1 MTLPRLEA
9 QVEQQLLGLAGE
21 GPSVVAIGG
30 GHGLA
35 QLLHAVRDY
44 AGHIAAVVNV
54 ADDGGSSG
62 RLIQDLPMPPPG
74 DVRRALLALTPEPS
88 VVAELFAYRFDESDV
103 AGHSLGNLLLAA
115 LADITG
121 DFPRALDVAADLLR
135 CVGRV
140 LPASSQR
147 LRLEAIVDGERVRGQ
162 VAVATAPGTIERIE
176 LLPEDAPGVPAAAA
190 AIRQADQVLLAPGSL
205 YTSLI
210 AALRAPGIAE
220 AVEET
225 AGDVIWV
232 MNLVTQEHETAGM
245 SGLDHVAAL
254 SEVGGIRRT
263 GTMLLNDGPFEVPE
277 VVDPITIDVIEAMEW
292 GWSLCSADLVDRE
305 ATWPQHHPIRLGRAL
320 SDLAE
325 DKE

>member
-1 MTLPRLEA
+1 MTLPRLSP
-9 QVEQQLLGLAGE
+9 QVEQQLLGLAGD

-30 GHGLA
+30 GHGLS
-35 QLLHAVRDY
+35 QLLHAVRGY
-44 AGHIAAVVNV
+44 AGRITAIVNV

-62 RLIQDLPMPPPG
+62 RLIQGLPMPPPG

-88 VVAELFAYRFDESDV
+88 IVGELFSYRFEESDV

-121 DFPRALDVAADLLR
+121 DFPRALDVAADLLN

-162 VAVATAPGTIERIE
+162 VAVATAAGTIEQID
-176 LLPEDAPGVPAAAA
+176 LLPTDAPSVPAAAA
-190 AIRQADQVLLAPGSL
+190 AIREADQILLAPGSL

-220 AVEET
+220 AVDE
-225 AGDVIWV
+225 APGDLLWV

-245 SGLDHVAAL
+245 TGLDHVAAL
-254 SEVGGIRRT
+254 TEVGSIRRT
-263 GTMLLNDGPFEVPE
+263 GTMLVNDGPFDVPE
-277 VVDPITIDVIEAMEW
+277 VVEPITVDVIEAMEW
-292 GWSLCSADLVDRE
+292 GWSLCSADLVDRD
-305 ATWPQHHPIRLGRAL
+305 APWPQHDPIRLGRAL

-325 DKE
+325 D